1 MRWKVFTGYS
11 GARRLWVGGGVRL
24 PIGCFYWY
32 TFLDTY
38 WMVSAGIVLLLLVGE
53 LISGVWGG
61 FVCFFSICCCHL
73 LDSEEIW

>member
-11 GARRLWVGGGVRL
+11 GGRRLWVGGGAGL

-38 WMVSAGIVLLLLVGE
+38 WMVSAGIVLLLLVGGTDTRG
-53 LISGVWGG
+53 LGG
-61 FVCFFSICCCHL
+61 IRLFFLYL
-73 LDSEEIW
+73 LLPSS